1 MQSSANAHAIVLVFA
16 AIVVTAVLSLL
27 LFGLVSLIERIAL
40 PWYQGSHQHSLA
52 AKRMG

>member
-1 MQSSANAHAIVLVFA
+1 MQRATNSFAIAQVFA

-40 PWYQGSHQHSLA
+40 PWYHGA
-52 AKRMG
+52 TYRRA